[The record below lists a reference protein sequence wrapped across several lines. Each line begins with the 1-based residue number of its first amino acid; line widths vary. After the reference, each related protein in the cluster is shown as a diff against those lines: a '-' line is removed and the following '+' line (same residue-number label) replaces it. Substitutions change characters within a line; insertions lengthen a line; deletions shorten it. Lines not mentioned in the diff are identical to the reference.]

1 MREELYAYAIMYAMG
16 FDTGDRFTALLNE
29 MTLND
34 EEGMLEL
41 QYMSLKDAVTH
52 AMFMIETSD
61 FDQEIFGK
69 KLMQLCREMLDK
81 KPLSSASHRIFS
93 NKMRRLW
100 EHLPEKLQYEDPF
113 VELCGADDCI
123 GIVPDANRRDWFRWV
138 FDYYN
143 RRKG

>member
-1 MREELYAYAIMYAMG
+1 MREELYAYAIMYAIG

-34 EEGMLEL
+34 EEGMLDL

-52 AMFMIETSD
+52 AMYMIESGD

-69 KLMQLCREMLDK
+69 KLMELCREMIRKEPL
-81 KPLSSASHRIFS
+81 KPFCARLY
-93 NKMRRLW
+93 RLW
-100 EHLPEKLQYEDPF
+100 RTLPENLREEQPF
-113 VELCGADDCI
+113 AELCGAEDCI
-123 GIVPDANRRDWFRWV
+123 DILGEEKKVESLLWI